1 MKLVALALMLS
12 LLLLAVAPAAR
23 HPADAQPLPIA
34 CPNYVPFSTTASL
47 QLVAAS
53 TNSNRWIGVCAWVV
67 VAGAAEIFSL
77 VEGKATACA
86 SQTEAVIGSEIT
98 ANGLSLAANANLSL
112 IYGAPFVRTTF
123 DDNNLCIAKNGSNR
137 IAGYLAWVRM

>member
-12 LLLLAVAPAAR
+12 LVLLAVAPASR
-23 HPADAQPLPIA
+23 TPVSAQPLPIA

-53 TNSNRWIGVCAWVV
+53 ANSNRWIGVCAWVV

-77 VEGKATACA
+77 VEGKGTACA
-86 SQTEAVIGSEIT
+86 TQPEAVIGSSTT
-98 ANGLSLAANANLSL
+98 ANGLSLAANGVLSL
-112 IYGAPFVRTTF
+112 IYGAPFVRTTY

-137 IAGYLAWVRM
+137 ISGYLAWVRM